1 MINNLDL
8 VKEFLLTKISWKD
21 FYVKE
26 VFQSQGSTFAHC
38 EYWSNEYALC
48 ETKITQIDLDD
59 WYYWLA
65 SRREQIIS
73 NFIQ

>member
-26 VFQSQGSTFAHC
+26 VFQSQGATFANC
-38 EYWSNEYALC
+38 EYWSNEYALW

-59 WYYWLA
+59 WNLWVA
-65 SRREQIIS
+65 SRREQIIE
-73 NFIQ
+73 NLI